1 MNFQEMMHDE
11 PPSYILQGAITNGIS
26 LPNAGAISAL
36 ASLYGGSSVNY
47 FYSRYCVDYDQAKYV
62 YNAHIIGLSKE
73 EKIQLMELIINS
85 FSNKDDNDRSK

>member
-26 LPNAGAISAL
+26 LPL
-36 ASLYGGSSVNY
+36 APLYGGSSINY
-47 FYSRYCVDYDQAKYV
+47 FYSRYCVDYDQVKYV